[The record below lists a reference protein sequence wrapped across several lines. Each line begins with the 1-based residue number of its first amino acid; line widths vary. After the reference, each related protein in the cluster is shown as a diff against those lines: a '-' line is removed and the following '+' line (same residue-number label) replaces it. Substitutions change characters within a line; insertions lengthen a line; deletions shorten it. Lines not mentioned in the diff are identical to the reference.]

1 MFDHINFNLKVK
13 NNFEECL
20 FYKPMS
26 CSADFIKDGKVN
38 FRTQPSLNK
47 SGLRVLDNRE
57 SNLTKM
63 KIERHYVKD

>member
-1 MFDHINFNLKVK
+1 MFI
-13 NNFEECL
+13 

-26 CSADFIKDGKVN
+26 CSADFICIKDGKVN
-38 FRTQPSLNK
+38 FRKQPSLNK